1 MVFQEAGGD
10 GFASSLLGSG
20 GSGLLSDGVGE
31 EKGLLRDEADGGTEV
46 GEGIV
51 ADGAR
56 SSRSSSPSSAAK
68 RLPAPR

>member
-31 EKGLLRDEADGGTEV
+31 EKGFLEDKADGFTEAGEADF
-46 GEGIV
+46 